1 MADNNRKQLFGQVL
15 ESKMQKTAVVR
26 INTRSPHPV
35 YKKYVTQSK
44 KYYVHDPDNQCNPGD
59 MVSIIECQPKSR
71 LKRWRLNRIEEKAT
85 EI

>member
-1 MADNNRKQLFGQVL
+1 MAENNRKQLIGQVL

-26 INTRSPHPV
+26 IDIRKPHPV

-44 KYYVHDPDNQCNPGD
+44 KYYIHDPQNECKPGD
-59 MVSIIECQPKSR
+59 KVSIIECRPMSK
-71 LKRWRLNRIEEKAT
+71 LKRWRLQRIEERAV